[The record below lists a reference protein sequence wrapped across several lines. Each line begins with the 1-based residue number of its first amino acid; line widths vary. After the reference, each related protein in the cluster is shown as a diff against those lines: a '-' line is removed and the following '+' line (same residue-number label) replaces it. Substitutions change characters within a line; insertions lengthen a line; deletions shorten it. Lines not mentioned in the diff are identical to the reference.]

1 MASTKPHKSISE
13 IECHLVVLWL
23 CFSAVLLQLEAI
35 WPGMVSRSLISQL
48 PAQQVR
54 AQGGLLGPPAAWF
67 YLSFPL
73 GLTSLQST
81 TQSCWSQVLVLWYPE
96 SQELREKL
104 LQGPS
109 FALHEK
115 LPIKL
120 NPEYAQVGSYRIQAL
135 VPALCILR
143 GQLPTEL
150 AKGKH
155 QVCRSTKL

>member
-1 MASTKPHKSISE
+1 MPSSCFMTVLQCSALATGS
-13 IECHLVVLWL
+13 HLAGDGFT
-23 CFSAVLLQLEAI
+23 FSDFTA
-35 WPGMVSRSLISQL
+35 PC
-48 PAQQVR
+48 PAG
-54 AQGGLLGPPAAWF
+54 QGTGRTLGPPAAWF

-81 TQSCWSQVLVLWYPE
+81 TQSCWSQVLVLWYPDC
-96 SQELREKL
+96 QELREKL

-115 LPIKL
+115 IPIKL
-120 NPEYAQVGSYRIQAL
+120 NPVYAQVGSYRIQAL

-155 QVCRSTKL
+155 RACRSTKL